1 MPMVQPKLDYSN
13 DSEQVENQKSEVRNE
28 FNEPLPD
35 VSLMFVTLRNIR
47 VSISP
52 LC

>member
-1 MPMVQPKLDYSN
+1 MLMVQPKLEYVN
-13 DSEQVENQKSEVRNE
+13 DSEQVENQKSEVCNE
-28 FNEPLPD
+28 LNEPFL
-35 VSLMFVTLRNIR
+35 SLMFVTLRNIR